1 LKLKHLIGIAG
12 LAAFLASWIAVG
24 MGYIIGV
31 GKSTWVVLVV
41 IAAFA
46 SEGLFWCVAF
56 MLGLGIVDARKK
68 IWRRLK
74 ESFAGRDRMNVTH
87 QQAARDTS
95 ARCPGHLE

>member
-1 LKLKHLIGIAG
+1 MKLKHLVGIAG

-24 MGYIIGV
+24 VGYVIGV
-31 GKSTWVVLVV
+31 EKSTWVVLVV

-74 ESFAGRDRMNVTH
+74 ESFGGVI
-87 QQAARDTS
+87 
-95 ARCPGHLE
+95 E